1 MPYSTCCG
9 AETDMTEI
17 DICPECLEH
26 CDFEDE
32 EEEEETPQDELEQD
46 RQTEHLLEQQQ
57 INKHEN

>member
-1 MPYSTCCG
+1 MPLSTCCG

-26 CDFEDE
+26 CDFEDD
-32 EEEEETPQDELEQD
+32 EEEETPQDELEQD
-46 RQTEHLLEQQQ
+46 RETERLIEQDQ